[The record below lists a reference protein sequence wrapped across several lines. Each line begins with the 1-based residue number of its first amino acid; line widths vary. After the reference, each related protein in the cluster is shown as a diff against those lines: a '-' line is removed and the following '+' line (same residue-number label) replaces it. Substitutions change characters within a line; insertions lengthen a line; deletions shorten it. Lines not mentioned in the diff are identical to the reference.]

1 MTGIHE
7 LELWL
12 SSYGWFN
19 ILSDTELPFDIRF
32 GFTGL
37 KETRVSSLFSSV
49 FRHFVVM
56 WSLRTL
62 DHKVIL
68 NSTRS
73 SQCFVSS

>member
-19 ILSDTELPFDIRF
+19 ILSDTELSFDIRF
-32 GFTGL
+32 GFAGL
-37 KETRVSSLFSSV
+37 KDTRVSSPFSSV

-56 WSLRTL
+56 LSLRAFN
-62 DHKVIL
+62 HMVIL
-68 NSTRS
+68 NSTKS
-73 SQCFVSS
+73 SQ